1 MAGELGNVTY
11 MSQTQLNVLLSPP
24 SHGLKR
30 RIVDPK
36 LSCIARLALII
47 ISAGSNLIIV
57 VVAPLVARFLTAL
70 STSTRK
76 SNNRQ
81 PIAGPAID
89 NPSLPSLNP
98 SPPPSN
104 PSIDNPSPPPSNPSI
119 DNPSPPPSNPSIDN
133 PSPPPSNPSIDNPS
147 LPPSNP
153 SIDNPSSPPS
163 PANP

>member
-1 MAGELGNVTY
+1 MLTAISLCLNGKALGH
-11 MSQTQLNVLLSPP
+11 SC
-24 SHGLKR
+24 KR
-30 RIVDPK
+30 
-36 LSCIARLALII
+36 SMLALII

-104 PSIDNPSPPPSNPSI
+104 PSM

-147 LPPSNP
+147 LPLSNP

>member
-1 MAGELGNVTY
+1 MSNAQIGIELVMAG
-11 MSQTQLNVLLSPP
+11 S
-24 SHGLKR
+24 
-30 RIVDPK
+30 
-36 LSCIARLALII
+36 ARKPLALII
-47 ISAGSNLIIV
+47 ISVGSTLIIV

-147 LPPSNP
+147 PPPSNPSIDNPSLPLLNP